1 MSENWLQEEYT
12 IDTPENV
19 SFGYEVAG
27 IGSRFLSGLIDSV
40 LLALALVF
48 LNIVLAA
55 LLEWANADQVAATL
69 IGEETDVTW
78 AAGLILALYT
88 LLNFVL
94 VWGYF
99 VLFELTWNG
108 QTPGKRWAKLR
119 VVRVNGNPAGFLDV
133 VIRNLVRMVDFL
145 PVGYALG
152 LTVMFFNQ
160 QSRRLGDFAAG
171 TLVIKERAG
180 LSLDNLGDNRRR
192 ALFVTPTPEQ
202 QAVWQQRF
210 PALRH
215 LSASDYDLIRDALAR
230 HDQGQITPGI
240 LHRLAAAIAGKL
252 DAVVPE
258 YNWQASRAFL
268 VDVAEAYRQRSS

>member
-19 SFGYEVAG
+19 SFGYEIAG
-27 IGSRFLSGLIDSV
+27 IGSRFLSGLIDSMFLV
-40 LLALALVF
+40 LAITF

-55 LLEWANADQVAATL
+55 LLEWANADQVAATF

-78 AAGLILALYT
+78 VAGLILAIYT
-88 LLNFVL
+88 LINFIL
-94 VWGYF
+94 IWGYF
-99 VLFELTWNG
+99 VIFELAWNG

-145 PVGYALG
+145 PVGYGLG

-160 QSRRLGDFAAG
+160 QARRLGDFAAG
-171 TLVIKERAG
+171 TIVIKERAG
-180 LSLDNLGDNRRR
+180 LALDTLGDNRRR

-210 PALRH
+210 PALRR

-230 HDQGQITPGI
+230 HDQGQLTPGA
-240 LHRLAAAIAGKL
+240 LHRLATAIASKL

-258 YNWQASRAFL
+258 FNWQASRAFL
-268 VDVAEAYRQRSS
+268 VDVAEAYRQRGS